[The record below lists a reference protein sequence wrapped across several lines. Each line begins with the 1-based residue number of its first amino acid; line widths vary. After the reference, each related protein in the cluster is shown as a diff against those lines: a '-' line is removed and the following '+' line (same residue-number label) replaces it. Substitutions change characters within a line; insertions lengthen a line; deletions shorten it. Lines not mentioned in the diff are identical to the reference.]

1 MPKKD
6 KNNTLIILDYRNG
19 VVTIMPVDYGI
30 DRERQVEVW
39 CEKNSTSPNDCY
51 WMAWNGQIQ

>member
-1 MPKKD
+1 MD

-19 VVTIMPVDYGI
+19 VVATMPVDYDMG
-30 DRERQVEVW
+30 REMQVEIW
-39 CEKNSTSPNDCY
+39 CEENNTSPNDCY